1 MGLSRNEIDDMADN
15 VYYTAQAGR
24 LALEIAS
31 LRRRSR
37 GLLTGELLLFLAFIA
52 FLALY
57 TIVDVGELPLVLS
70 LLSLLL
76 YFLVRY
82 MDVRNNSDIISLTD
96 LRQVYLDEL
105 EAGQGHFGCFDAGE
119 RYVDSR
125 HPFTYDLDIFGKDAL
140 FNRMSRCVT
149 TSGSD
154 RLADYLSF
162 ARIRYQAEAI
172 ETLSKEEAW
181 RAQFISLGQQG
192 RIDTG
197 AILES
202 VRGMQGVGIPPVL
215 GSKPVFLSAWILLL
229 AFWGVMALS
238 VFGVVEAGVP
248 FLWGSVQFLL
258 VFFLS
263 SKYLKSVSSSADVL
277 KRSVSRLLLLM
288 RHTRTLAGVPAGC
301 RPLFRQLDEALDSF
315 SGLDKIVRMLDR
327 RGNVLGLFLL
337 DALFLSDIFLV
348 RKCVRWQRA
357 YVGHMGEWVDA
368 MSEMDALVSMAT
380 FRYNHP
386 RTSYAEVLD
395 SDELVYEAHGLRH
408 PFLGERAVSNDFTI
422 SDNHYYMITGAN
434 MAGKSTFLRAV
445 GVNYVLARNGMPVF
459 ADALKVSRYRLF
471 SSMRTTD
478 DLAHGISYFN
488 AELLRLRQLIE
499 SLPSTGATLV
509 ILDEILRGTN
519 SLDKLNGS
527 RLFLEHISRRH
538 VSGIIATHDL
548 ELSKMESAR
557 FHNYCF
563 EIGLDESVTYSYKIT
578 PGVAR
583 NQNATYLLRQM
594 LEETALP

>member
-1 MGLSRNEIDDMADN
+1 MAN
-15 VYYTAQAGR
+15 KVYYTGRAAQ

-37 GLLTGELLLFLAFIA
+37 GMLAGELTLFLLFIA
-52 FLALY
+52 FLVVY
-57 TIVDVGELPLVLS
+57 TTVDLGEWPLGMS

-82 MDVRNNSDIISLTD
+82 MDVRNNATVASLTD

-105 EAGQGHFGCFDAGE
+105 EAEQGHFACFDAGE

-125 HPFTYDLDIFGKDAL
+125 HPFTYDLDIFGKEAL

-162 ARIRYQAEAI
+162 ARIRYQADSIEA
-172 ETLSKEEAW
+172 LSKEEAW
-181 RAQFISLGQQG
+181 RARFISFRQQG
-192 RIDTG
+192 RIDTA
-197 AILES
+197 AILKS
-202 VRGMQGVGIPPVL
+202 VHRMQAVGMPSVF
-215 GSKPVFLSAWILLL
+215 GSKATFLL
-229 AFWGVMALS
+229 AWLLVLVFWGVMALS
-238 VFGVVEAGVP
+238 VFGVVEAGIP
-248 FLWGSVQFLL
+248 FLWASLQFLL
-258 VFFLS
+258 VFLLS
-263 SKYLKSVSSSADVL
+263 SRWLKRIGSSADVL
-277 KRSVSRLLLLM
+277 ARSVSRLLLLM
-288 RHTRTLAGVPAGC
+288 RHSTALAEAPDGC
-301 RPLFRQLDEALDSF
+301 RSLFRQQEEALESFAKLDE
-315 SGLDKIVRMLDR
+315 IMRMLDR
-327 RGNVLGLFLL
+327 RGNVLDLFLL
-337 DALFLSDIFLV
+337 NALFLSDIFLI
-348 RKCVRWQRA
+348 RKFIKWQEA
-357 YVGHMGEWVDA
+357 YVERMGEWLEA
-368 MSEMDALVSMAT
+368 MSEIDALVSMAT
-380 FRYNHP
+380 FHYNHP
-386 RTSYAEVLD
+386 HTSYAEVLD
-395 SDELVYEAHGLRH
+395 SDELIYEARGLRH
-408 PFLGERAVSNDFTI
+408 PFLGKKAVSNDFVI
-422 SDNHYYMITGAN
+422 NDNHYYIITGAN

-445 GVNYVLARNGMPVF
+445 GINYVLARNGMPVF
-459 ADALKVSRYRLF
+459 ADALKVSCYRLF

-499 SLPSTGATLV
+499 SLPSAGATLV
-509 ILDEILRGTN
+509 ILDEILKGTN

-527 RLFLEHISRRH
+527 RLFLEYISRRH

-548 ELSKMESAR
+548 ELSKMEDAR

-563 EIGLDESVTYSYKIT
+563 EIGLGESVTYSYKIT

-594 LEETALP
+594 LSEASPA

>member
-1 MGLSRNEIDDMADN
+1 MAN
-15 VYYTAQAGR
+15 KVYYTGR
-24 LALEIAS
+24 AEQLALEIAS

-37 GLLTGELLLFLAFIA
+37 GMLAGELTLFLLFIA
-52 FLALY
+52 FLVVY
-57 TIVDVGELPLVLS
+57 TTVDLGEWPLGMS

-82 MDVRNNSDIISLTD
+82 MDVRNNATVASLTD

-105 EAGQGHFGCFDAGE
+105 EAEQGHFACFDAGE

-125 HPFTYDLDIFGKDAL
+125 HPFTYDLDIFGKEAL

-162 ARIRYQAEAI
+162 ARIRYQADSIEA
-172 ETLSKEEAW
+172 LSKEEAW
-181 RAQFISLGQQG
+181 RARFISFRQQG
-192 RIDTG
+192 RIDTA

-202 VRGMQGVGIPPVL
+202 VYRMQAVGMPSVF
-215 GSKPVFLSAWILLL
+215 GSQATFLL
-229 AFWGVMALS
+229 AWLLVLVFWGVMALS
-238 VFGVVEAGVP
+238 VFGVVEAGIP
-248 FLWGSVQFLL
+248 FLWASLQFLL
-258 VFFLS
+258 VFLLS
-263 SKYLKSVSSSADVL
+263 SRWLKRIGSSADVL
-277 KRSVSRLLLLM
+277 ARSVSRLLLLM
-288 RHTRTLAGVPAGC
+288 RHSTALAEAPDGC
-301 RPLFRQLDEALDSF
+301 RSLFRQQEEALESFSKLDE
-315 SGLDKIVRMLDR
+315 IMRMLDR

-337 DALFLSDIFLV
+337 NALFLSDIFLI
-348 RKCVRWQRA
+348 RKFIKWQEA
-357 YVGHMGEWVDA
+357 YVERMGEWLEA
-368 MSEMDALVSMAT
+368 MSEIDALVSMAT

-386 RTSYAEVLD
+386 HTSYAEVLD
-395 SDELVYEAHGLRH
+395 SDELIYEARGLRH
-408 PFLGERAVSNDFTI
+408 PFLGEKAVSNDFVI
-422 SDNHYYMITGAN
+422 NDNHYYIITGAN

-445 GVNYVLARNGMPVF
+445 GINYVLARNGMPVF
-459 ADALKVSRYRLF
+459 ADALKVSCYRLF

-499 SLPSTGATLV
+499 SLPSAGATLV
-509 ILDEILRGTN
+509 ILDEILKGTN

-527 RLFLEHISRRH
+527 RLFLEYISRRH

-548 ELSKMESAR
+548 ELSKMEDAR

-563 EIGLDESVTYSYKIT
+563 EIGLGKSVTYSYKIT

-594 LEETALP
+594 LSEASPA

>member
-1 MGLSRNEIDDMADN
+1 M
-15 VYYTAQAGR
+15 
-24 LALEIAS
+24 LA
-31 LRRRSR
+31 
-37 GLLTGELLLFLAFIA
+37 GELTLFLLFIA
-52 FLALY
+52 FLVVY
-57 TIVDVGELPLVLS
+57 TTVDLGEWPLGMS

-82 MDVRNNSDIISLTD
+82 MDVRNNATVASLTD

-105 EAGQGHFGCFDAGE
+105 EAEQGHFACFDAGE

-125 HPFTYDLDIFGKDAL
+125 HPFTYDLDIFGKEAL

-162 ARIRYQAEAI
+162 ARIRYQADSIEA
-172 ETLSKEEAW
+172 LSKEEAW
-181 RAQFISLGQQG
+181 RARFISFRQQG
-192 RIDTG
+192 RIDT
-197 AILES
+197 AALLES
-202 VRGMQGVGIPPVL
+202 VHRMQAVGMPSVF
-215 GSKPVFLSAWILLL
+215 GSQATFLL
-229 AFWGVMALS
+229 AWLLVLVFWGVMALS
-238 VFGVVEAGVP
+238 VFGVVEAGIP
-248 FLWGSVQFLL
+248 FLWASLQFLL
-258 VFFLS
+258 VFLLS
-263 SKYLKSVSSSADVL
+263 SRWLKRIGSSADVL
-277 KRSVSRLLLLM
+277 ARSVSRLLLLM
-288 RHTRTLAGVPAGC
+288 RHSTALAEAPDGC
-301 RPLFRQLDEALDSF
+301 RSLFRQQEEALESFSKLDE
-315 SGLDKIVRMLDR
+315 IMRMLDR

-337 DALFLSDIFLV
+337 NALFLSDIFLI
-348 RKCVRWQRA
+348 RKFIKWQEA
-357 YVGHMGEWVDA
+357 YVERMGEWLEA
-368 MSEMDALVSMAT
+368 MSEIDALVSMAT

-386 RTSYAEVLD
+386 HTSYAEVLD
-395 SDELVYEAHGLRH
+395 SDELIYEARGLRH
-408 PFLGERAVSNDFTI
+408 PFLGEKAVSNDFVI
-422 SDNHYYMITGAN
+422 NDNHYYIITGAN

-445 GVNYVLARNGMPVF
+445 GINYVLARNGMPVF
-459 ADALKVSRYRLF
+459 ADALKVSCYRLF

-499 SLPSTGATLV
+499 SLPSAGATLV
-509 ILDEILRGTN
+509 ILDEILKGTN

-527 RLFLEHISRRH
+527 RLFLEYISRRH

-548 ELSKMESAR
+548 ELSKMEDAR

-563 EIGLDESVTYSYKIT
+563 EIGLGKSVTYSYKIT

-594 LEETALP
+594 LSEASPA

>member
-1 MGLSRNEIDDMADN
+1 MAN
-15 VYYTAQAGR
+15 KVYYTGR
-24 LALEIAS
+24 AEQLALEIAS

-37 GLLTGELLLFLAFIA
+37 GMLAGELTLFLLFIA
-52 FLALY
+52 FLVVY
-57 TIVDVGELPLVLS
+57 TTVDLGEWPLVMS

-82 MDVRNNSDIISLTD
+82 MDVRNNATVASLTD

-105 EAGQGHFGCFDAGE
+105 EAEQGHFACFDAGE

-125 HPFTYDLDIFGKDAL
+125 HPFTYDLDIFGKEAL

-162 ARIRYQAEAI
+162 ARIRYQADSIEA
-172 ETLSKEEAW
+172 LSKEEAW
-181 RAQFISLGQQG
+181 RARFISFRQQG
-192 RIDTG
+192 RIDTA

-202 VRGMQGVGIPPVL
+202 VHRMQAVGMPSVF
-215 GSKPVFLSAWILLL
+215 GSKATFLL
-229 AFWGVMALS
+229 AWLLVLVFWGVMALS
-238 VFGVVEAGVP
+238 VFGVVEAGIP
-248 FLWGSVQFLL
+248 FLWASLQFLL
-258 VFFLS
+258 VFLLS
-263 SKYLKSVSSSADVL
+263 SRWLKRIGSSADVL
-277 KRSVSRLLLLM
+277 ARSVSRLLLLM
-288 RHTRTLAGVPAGC
+288 RHSTALAEAPDGC
-301 RPLFRQLDEALDSF
+301 RSLFRQQEEALESLAKLDE
-315 SGLDKIVRMLDR
+315 IMRMLDR

-337 DALFLSDIFLV
+337 NALFLSDIFLI
-348 RKCVRWQRA
+348 RKFIKWQEA
-357 YVGHMGEWVDA
+357 YVERMGEWLEA
-368 MSEMDALVSMAT
+368 MSEIDALVSMAT

-386 RTSYAEVLD
+386 HTSYAEVLD
-395 SDELVYEAHGLRH
+395 SDELIYEARGLRH
-408 PFLGERAVSNDFTI
+408 PFLGEKAVSNDFVI
-422 SDNHYYMITGAN
+422 NDNHYYIITGAN

-445 GVNYVLARNGMPVF
+445 GINYVLARNGMPVF
-459 ADALKVSRYRLF
+459 ADALKVSCYRLF

-499 SLPSTGATLV
+499 SLPSAGATLV
-509 ILDEILRGTN
+509 ILDEILKGTN

-527 RLFLEHISRRH
+527 RLFLEYISRRH

-548 ELSKMESAR
+548 ELSKMEDAR

-563 EIGLDESVTYSYKIT
+563 EIGLGESVTYSYKIT

-594 LEETALP
+594 LSEASPA

>member
-1 MGLSRNEIDDMADN
+1 MA
-15 VYYTAQAGR
+15 
-24 LALEIAS
+24 
-31 LRRRSR
+31 
-37 GLLTGELLLFLAFIA
+37 GELTLFLLFIA
-52 FLALY
+52 FLVVY
-57 TIVDVGELPLVLS
+57 TIADLGEWPLVMS

-82 MDVRNNSDIISLTD
+82 MDVRNNATIASLTD
-96 LRQVYLDEL
+96 LRQVYWDEL
-105 EAGQGHFGCFDAGE
+105 EAEQGHFACFDAGE

-125 HPFTYDLDIFGKDAL
+125 HPFSYDLDIFGKEAL

-162 ARIRYQAEAI
+162 ARIRYQADSIEA
-172 ETLSKEEAW
+172 LSKEEAW
-181 RAQFISLGQQG
+181 RARFISFRQQG
-192 RIDTG
+192 RIDTA

-202 VRGMQGVGIPPVL
+202 VHRMQAVGMPSVF
-215 GSKPVFLSAWILLL
+215 GSQATFLSAWLLVL
-229 AFWGVMALS
+229 VFWGVMALS
-238 VFGVVEAGVP
+238 VFGVVEVGIP
-248 FLWGSVQFLL
+248 FLWASLQFLL
-258 VFFLS
+258 VFLLS
-263 SKYLKSVSSSADVL
+263 SSWLKRIGSSADVL
-277 KRSVSRLLLLM
+277 ARSVSRLLLLM
-288 RHTRTLAGVPAGC
+288 RHSTALAGAPDGC
-301 RPLFRQLDEALDSF
+301 RSLFRQQEEALESFAKLDE
-315 SGLDKIVRMLDR
+315 IMRMLDR

-337 DALFLSDIFLV
+337 NSLFLSDIFLI
-348 RKCVRWQRA
+348 RKFIKWQEA
-357 YVGHMGEWVDA
+357 YVERMGEWLEA
-368 MSEMDALVSMAT
+368 MSEIDALVSMAT

-386 RTSYAEVLD
+386 HTSYAEVLD
-395 SDELVYEAHGLRH
+395 SDELIYEARGLRH
-408 PFLGERAVSNDFTI
+408 PFLGEKAVSNDFVI
-422 SDNHYYMITGAN
+422 NDNHYYIITGAN

-445 GVNYVLARNGMPVF
+445 GINYVLARNGMPVF
-459 ADALKVSRYRLF
+459 ADALKVSCYRLF

-499 SLPSTGATLV
+499 SLPSAGATLV
-509 ILDEILRGTN
+509 ILDEILKGTN

-527 RLFLEHISRRH
+527 RLFLEYISHRH

-548 ELSKMESAR
+548 ELSKMEDAR

-563 EIGLDESVTYSYKIT
+563 EIGLGESVTYSYKIT

-594 LEETALP
+594 LSEASPA

>member
-1 MGLSRNEIDDMADN
+1 M
-15 VYYTAQAGR
+15 
-24 LALEIAS
+24 LA
-31 LRRRSR
+31 
-37 GLLTGELLLFLAFIA
+37 GELTLFLLFIA
-52 FLALY
+52 FLVVY
-57 TIVDVGELPLVLS
+57 TTVDLGEWPLGMS

-82 MDVRNNSDIISLTD
+82 MDVRNNATVASLTD

-105 EAGQGHFGCFDAGE
+105 EAEQGHFACFDAGE

-125 HPFTYDLDIFGKDAL
+125 HPFTYDLDIFGKEAL

-149 TSGSD
+149 TSGSN

-162 ARIRYQAEAI
+162 ARIRYQADSIEA
-172 ETLSKEEAW
+172 LSKEEAW
-181 RAQFISLGQQG
+181 RARFISFRQQG
-192 RIDTG
+192 RIDTA

-202 VRGMQGVGIPPVL
+202 VRRMQAVGMPSVF
-215 GSKPVFLSAWILLL
+215 GSKATFLL
-229 AFWGVMALS
+229 AWLLVLVFWGVMALS
-238 VFGVVEAGVP
+238 VFGVVEAGIP
-248 FLWGSVQFLL
+248 FLWASLQFLL
-258 VFFLS
+258 VFLLS
-263 SKYLKSVSSSADVL
+263 SRWLKRIGSSADVL
-277 KRSVSRLLLLM
+277 ARSVSRLLLLM
-288 RHTRTLAGVPAGC
+288 RHSTALAEAPDGC
-301 RPLFRQLDEALDSF
+301 RSLFRQQEEALESFSKLDE
-315 SGLDKIVRMLDR
+315 IMRMLDR

-337 DALFLSDIFLV
+337 NALFLSDIFLI
-348 RKCVRWQRA
+348 RKFIKWQEA
-357 YVGHMGEWVDA
+357 YVERMGEWLEA
-368 MSEMDALVSMAT
+368 MSEIDALVSMAT

-386 RTSYAEVLD
+386 HTSYAEVLD
-395 SDELVYEAHGLRH
+395 SDELIYEARGLRH
-408 PFLGERAVSNDFTI
+408 PFLGEKAVSNDFVI
-422 SDNHYYMITGAN
+422 NDNHYYIITGAN

-445 GVNYVLARNGMPVF
+445 GINYVLARNGMPVF
-459 ADALKVSRYRLF
+459 ADALKVSCYRLF

-499 SLPSTGATLV
+499 SLPSAGATLV
-509 ILDEILRGTN
+509 ILDEILKGTN

-527 RLFLEHISRRH
+527 RLFLEYISRRH

-548 ELSKMESAR
+548 ELSKMEDAR

-563 EIGLDESVTYSYKIT
+563 EIGLGKSVTYSYKIT

-594 LEETALP
+594 LSEASPA

>member
-1 MGLSRNEIDDMADN
+1 M
-15 VYYTAQAGR
+15 
-24 LALEIAS
+24 LA
-31 LRRRSR
+31 
-37 GLLTGELLLFLAFIA
+37 GELTLFLLFIA
-52 FLALY
+52 FLVVY
-57 TIVDVGELPLVLS
+57 TTVDLGEWPLVMS

-82 MDVRNNSDIISLTD
+82 MDVCNNATVASLTD

-105 EAGQGHFGCFDAGE
+105 EAEQGHFACFDAGE

-125 HPFTYDLDIFGKDAL
+125 HPFSYDLDIFGKEAL

-162 ARIRYQAEAI
+162 ARIRYQADSIEA
-172 ETLSKEEAW
+172 LSKEEAW
-181 RAQFISLGQQG
+181 RARFISFRQQG
-192 RIDTG
+192 RIDTA

-202 VRGMQGVGIPPVL
+202 VRRMQAVGMPSVF
-215 GSKPVFLSAWILLL
+215 GSKATFLL
-229 AFWGVMALS
+229 AWLLVLVFWGVMALS
-238 VFGVVEAGVP
+238 VFGVVEAGIP
-248 FLWGSVQFLL
+248 FLWASLQFLL
-258 VFFLS
+258 VFLLS
-263 SKYLKSVSSSADVL
+263 SSWLKRIGSSADVL
-277 KRSVSRLLLLM
+277 ARSVSRLLLLM
-288 RHTRTLAGVPAGC
+288 RHSTALVEIPDGC
-301 RPLFRQLDEALDSF
+301 RSLFRQQEEALESFSKLDE
-315 SGLDKIVRMLDR
+315 IMRMLDR

-337 DALFLSDIFLV
+337 NALFLSDIFLI
-348 RKCVRWQRA
+348 RKFIKWQEA
-357 YVGHMGEWVDA
+357 YVERMGEWLEA
-368 MSEMDALVSMAT
+368 MSEIDALVSMAT

-386 RTSYAEVLD
+386 HTSYAEVLD
-395 SDELVYEAHGLRH
+395 SDELIYEARGLRH
-408 PFLGERAVSNDFTI
+408 PFLGEKAVSNDFVI
-422 SDNHYYMITGAN
+422 NDNHYYIITGAN

-445 GVNYVLARNGMPVF
+445 GINYVLARNGMPVF
-459 ADALKVSRYRLF
+459 ADALKVSCYRLF

-499 SLPSTGATLV
+499 SLPSAGATLV
-509 ILDEILRGTN
+509 ILDEILKGTN

-527 RLFLEHISRRH
+527 RLFLEYISRRH

-548 ELSKMESAR
+548 ELSKMEDAR

-563 EIGLDESVTYSYKIT
+563 EIGLGESVTYSYKIT

-583 NQNATYLLRQM
+583 NQNATYLLRQI
-594 LEETALP
+594 LSEASPA

>member
-1 MGLSRNEIDDMADN
+1 MAN
-15 VYYTAQAGR
+15 KAYYTTQAER

-37 GLLTGELLLFLAFIA
+37 GLLTGELLLFFAFVA
-52 FLALY
+52 FLVLY
-57 TIVDVGELPLVLS
+57 TLIDLGEWLLALS
-70 LLSLLL
+70 VLSLLL
-76 YFLVRY
+76 YFFVRY
-82 MDVRNNSDIISLTD
+82 ADARNNSNISSLTD

-125 HPFTYDLDIFGKDAL
+125 HPFTYDLDIFGKESL

-149 TSGSD
+149 TGGSN

-172 ETLSKEEAW
+172 EALSREEAW
-181 RAQFISLGQQG
+181 RARFISFRQQG

-197 AILES
+197 TILES
-202 VRGMQGVGIPPVL
+202 VHRMQEVDMPPVF
-215 GSKPVFLSAWILLL
+215 GSKAAFLSACILVL
-229 AFWGVMALS
+229 AFWGVIALS

-248 FLWGSVQFLL
+248 FLWGSVQFLF
-258 VFFLS
+258 VFLLS
-263 SKYLKSVSSSADVL
+263 SKWLKRIGSSADVL
-277 KRSVSRLLLLM
+277 ERSVSRLLLLM
-288 RHTRTLAGVPAGC
+288 RHSSTLAEVPDGS
-301 RPLFRQLDEALDSF
+301 RVFFQQLDEALGSF
-315 SGLDKIVRMLDR
+315 AELDKIVRMLDR

-348 RKCVRWQRA
+348 RKLIRWQDA
-357 YVGHMGEWVDA
+357 YVGRMGEWIDA
-368 MSEMDALVSMAT
+368 MSEIDVLVSMAT

-386 RTSYAEVLD
+386 QTSYAEVLD

-408 PFLGERAVSNDFTI
+408 PFLGEKAISNDFTI
-422 SDNHYYMITGAN
+422 GDNHYYIITGAN

-459 ADALKVSRYRLF
+459 ADRLKVSRYCLF

-478 DLAHGISYFN
+478 NLAHGISYFN

-499 SLPSTGATLV
+499 NLPPTGATLV

-527 RLFLEHISRRH
+527 RLFLEYISRRH

-557 FHNYCF
+557 FHNFCF
-563 EIGLDESVTYSYKIT
+563 EIGLGESVTYSYKIT

-594 LEETALP
+594 LDESAVS

>member
-1 MGLSRNEIDDMADN
+1 MAN
-15 VYYTAQAGR
+15 KVYYTDRAAR
-24 LALEIAS
+24 LTLEIAS

-37 GLLTGELLLFLAFIA
+37 GLLAGELTLFLLFIA
-52 FLALY
+52 FLVVY
-57 TIVDVGELPLVLS
+57 TTVDLGEWPLVMS
-70 LLSLLL
+70 LLSLIF

-82 MDVRNNSDIISLTD
+82 MDVRNNATVASLTD

-105 EAGQGHFGCFDAGE
+105 EAEQGYFACFDAGE

-125 HPFTYDLDIFGKDAL
+125 HPFSYDLDVFGKEAL

-162 ARIRYQAEAI
+162 ARIRYQADSIEA
-172 ETLSKEEAW
+172 LSKEEAW
-181 RAQFISLGQQG
+181 RARFISFRQQG
-192 RIDTG
+192 RIDTA

-202 VRGMQGVGIPPVL
+202 VRRMQAVGMPSVF
-215 GSKPVFLSAWILLL
+215 GSKATFLL
-229 AFWGVMALS
+229 AWLLVLVFWGVMALS
-238 VFGVVEAGVP
+238 VFGVVEAGIP
-248 FLWGSVQFLL
+248 FLWASLQFLL
-258 VFFLS
+258 VFLLS
-263 SKYLKSVSSSADVL
+263 SRWLKRIGSSADVL
-277 KRSVSRLLLLM
+277 ARSVSRLLLLM
-288 RHTRTLAGVPAGC
+288 RHSTALAEAPDGC
-301 RPLFRQLDEALDSF
+301 RSLFRQQEEALESFAKLDE
-315 SGLDKIVRMLDR
+315 IMRMLDR

-337 DALFLSDIFLV
+337 NALFLSDIFLI
-348 RKCVRWQRA
+348 RKFIKWQEA
-357 YVGHMGEWVDA
+357 YVERMGEWLEA
-368 MSEMDALVSMAT
+368 MSEIDALVSMAT

-386 RTSYAEVLD
+386 HTSYAEVLD
-395 SDELVYEAHGLRH
+395 SDELIYEARGLRH
-408 PFLGERAVSNDFTI
+408 PFLGEKAVSNDFVI
-422 SDNHYYMITGAN
+422 NDNHYYIITGAN

-445 GVNYVLARNGMPVF
+445 GINYVLARNGMPVF
-459 ADALKVSRYRLF
+459 ADALKVSCYRLF

-499 SLPSTGATLV
+499 SLPSAGATLV
-509 ILDEILRGTN
+509 ILDEILKGTN

-527 RLFLEHISRRH
+527 RLFLEYISRRH

-548 ELSKMESAR
+548 ELSKMEDAR

-563 EIGLDESVTYSYKIT
+563 EIGLGESVTYSYKIT

-594 LEETALP
+594 LSEASPA

>member
-1 MGLSRNEIDDMADN
+1 MADST
-15 VYYTAQAGR
+15 YYTTQAER

-37 GLLTGELLLFLAFIA
+37 GLLTGELLLFLAFVA
-52 FLALY
+52 FLVLY
-57 TIVDVGELPLVLS
+57 TIVDLGGLPLVLS

-82 MDVRNNSDIISLTD
+82 MDVRNSSAISSLTD
-96 LRQVYLDEL
+96 LRQVYLNEL
-105 EAGQGHFGCFDAGE
+105 EAGRGHFECFDAGE

-125 HPFTYDLDIFGKDAL
+125 HPFTYDLDIFGKDSL

-149 TSGSD
+149 TSGSN

-172 ETLSKEEAW
+172 EALTKEEAW
-181 RAQFISLGQQG
+181 RARFISFGQQG

-197 AILES
+197 AILEA
-202 VRGMQGVGIPPVL
+202 VRRMQGVGMPSAF
-215 GSKPVFLSAWILLL
+215 GSKAVFLSAWTLVLV
-229 AFWGVMALS
+229 FWGVIALS
-238 VFGVVEAGVP
+238 VFGIVEAGVP
-248 FLWGSVQFLL
+248 FLWGSVQFLI

-263 SKYLKSVSSSADVL
+263 SKWLKSISSSADVL
-277 KRSVSRLLLLM
+277 ERSASRLLLLM
-288 RHTRTLAGVPAGC
+288 RHGKALAGVPDGC
-301 RPLFRQLDEALDSF
+301 RPLFRQLDEALESF
-315 SGLDKIVRMLDR
+315 AGLDEIVRMLDR

-348 RKCVRWQRA
+348 RKFIRWQETYAGR
-357 YVGHMGEWVDA
+357 MGGWVDA
-368 MSEMDALVSMAT
+368 MSEIDALVSMAT

-386 RTSYAEVLD
+386 HTSYAEVPD
-395 SDELVYEAHGLRH
+395 SDELVYEARGLRH
-408 PFLGERAVSNDFTI
+408 PFLGEKAVDNDFTVD
-422 SDNHYYMITGAN
+422 DNHYYIITGAN

-459 ADALKVSRYRLF
+459 ADFLRVSRYRLF

-499 SLPSTGATLV
+499 SLPPTGATLV

-527 RLFLEHISRRH
+527 RLFLEYISRRH

-548 ELSKMESAR
+548 ALSKMESAR

-563 EIGLDESVTYSYKIT
+563 EIGLGESVTYSYKIT

-594 LEETALP
+594 LEESVLP